1 MRTTTRTLTV
11 AACALALAG
20 CTSADPTT
28 QDPSTTAA
36 EPAPT
41 SSGSAP
47 TGDPT
52 ATAPVATDV
61 PPEVMLPETS
71 WQGTGPEGPREESA
85 GVVDW
90 RLPESCD
97 AGTPTEAIA
106 MRTVAQGSGEAE
118 SPVGVHQV
126 VLLPDADAAVAEAD
140 RLTAALAACTRYA
153 SDSATTYVVE
163 QVEVGAQGLG
173 LATDYYGA
181 SAEGSI
187 DDAVGSYLALTRRG
201 PAITLVG
208 FEGGEGTI
216 ATERATATGLAQEAW
231 GLLCA
236 YDEAGC

>member
-11 AACALALAG
+11 AVCALALAA
-20 CTSADPTT
+20 CTSTDPTT

-41 SSGSAP
+41 ASDPAP
-47 TGDPT
+47 TG
-52 ATAPVATDV
+52 TAPVATDV

-85 GVVDW
+85 GVVAW
-90 RLPESCD
+90 RLPESCN
-97 AGTPTEAIA
+97 AGTPTEAVA

-153 SDSATTYVVE
+153 SDSATTYAVE
-163 QVEVGAQGLG
+163 QLDVGAQGVG
-173 LATDYYGA
+173 LATDDYGA
-181 SAEGSI
+181 SADGSI
-187 DDAVGSYLALTRRG
+187 DDAIGSYLGLTRRG

-208 FEGGEGTI
+208 FESGEGSVG
-216 ATERATATGLAQEAW
+216 TERATVTGLAQEAW

>member
-20 CTSADPTT
+20 CTSAGPTT
-28 QDPSTTAA
+28 QDPSGTTA

-41 SSGSAP
+41 ASDPSP
-47 TGDPT
+47 TGG
-52 ATAPVATDV
+52 ATSPVATDT

-71 WQGTGPEGPREESA
+71 WQGSGPEGPREESA
-85 GVVDW
+85 GVVAW

-97 AGTPTEAIA
+97 AGTPTEAVA

-153 SDSATTYVVE
+153 SDSATTYAVE
-163 QVEVGAQGLG
+163 QLEVGAQGLG

-187 DDAVGSYLALTRRG
+187 DDAIGSYLGLTRRG

-208 FEGGEGTI
+208 FEGGEGSVG
-216 ATERATATGLAQEAW
+216 TERATVTGLAQEAW

>member
-41 SSGSAP
+41 PSGSAP